1 MEFVRSREMKVKVSE
16 EQKQFISSEEKIRNA
31 CKDDNVIAFDIYH
44 EDELIGF
51 AMLREYE
58 PNCYFLWDYAIDSR
72 YQNRHLGT
80 KALNELIDLMK
91 REYGLREMTTTYIW
105 GNDQA
110 KHLYEKNGFTETDV
124 VDEPDCHEVNMIY
137 RV

>member
-31 CKDDNVIAFDIYH
+31 CNEDNVIAFDIYH
-44 EDELIGF
+44 ENELIGF

-58 PNCYFLWDYAIDSR
+58 PNCYFLWNYAIDSR

-137 RV
+137 KV